1 MSESDPLEVL
11 QKLEKDLHQPE
22 TRRSKS
28 RLEALLHPSFIEI
41 GRSGREFSR
50 QDVIDELHESTE
62 YPSVVASDF
71 ALHRISDAVAL
82 ITYRSA
88 HVDQSGGLHR
98 HTLRSSLW
106 MRGPSGWQMY
116 FHQGTPTDG

>member
-1 MSESDPLEVL
+1 MDKAPFQYMLAARGSSAALGGTVSESDPLEVL

-41 GRSGREFSR
+41 GLSGREFPR

-71 ALHRISDAVAL
+71 ALHRISDVWL
-82 ITYRSA
+82 DN
-88 HVDQSGGLHR
+88 V
-98 HTLRSSLW
+98 
-106 MRGPSGWQMY
+106 
-116 FHQGTPTDG
+116 